1 MKITETKPK
10 YNDSDDDGTT
20 TNTPAIFTSFQW
32 HRQKKTPMDGILM
45 KQNRRMTL
53 ITLAW
58 QIEPARTDE

>member
-32 HRQKKTPMDGILM
+32 HRQKKNADGWNIDETEQ
-45 KQNRRMTL
+45 KND
-53 ITLAW
+53 IDHIGLAN
-58 QIEPARTDE
+58 